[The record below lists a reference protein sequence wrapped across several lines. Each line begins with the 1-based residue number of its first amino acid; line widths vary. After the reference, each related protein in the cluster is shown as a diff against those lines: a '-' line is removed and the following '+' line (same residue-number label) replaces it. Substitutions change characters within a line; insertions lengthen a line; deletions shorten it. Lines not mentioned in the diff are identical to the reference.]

1 MKGRCCHC
9 YNGVFFVKTEGE
21 MNYAEAVKYMARI
34 QTGPRI
40 KPGLTTTKTL
50 MQYLGD
56 PQDRLSFIHVAGTN
70 GKGSTSAM
78 ISSIYAGRGLKVGR
92 YVSPTVFSE
101 REKIQYRLDD
111 QTVYIS
117 EKEMAQC
124 VSRIR
129 EAVERMRG
137 HGHEIPTEFEMETA
151 AAFLMFDRWNCD
163 VVVLETGMG
172 GRLDATNIIKTTI
185 CAVITPI
192 AMDHMNFLGHSIEE
206 IAGQKAGIIKGHVPV
221 VTSQHDR
228 AAERCIE
235 TECRKQSSEFRRVTM
250 ETMRVVERSPGRTRF
265 DYGKYD
271 GLEIRLSGL
280 FQIENACL
288 AIECI
293 EMLQQLIPVSPEQLR
308 EGLRRA
314 VWRGRFEIIHTNPT
328 VVVDGAHNV
337 DGMEHFLSSVNAYF
351 KSYRKIGIMGVFA
364 DKDYVNMVQRIG
376 HTFCKIYTV
385 TPPSERGLPAE
396 ELAACFCGDARPCV
410 SMREAFARAGE
421 DCGGDEE
428 TVLFIFGSLS
438 LLKSVYDLYPALK
451 TGCTERRT

>member
-1 MKGRCCHC
+1 
-9 YNGVFFVKTEGE
+9 
-21 MNYAEAVKYMARI
+21 MNYTEAVTYMSRI
-34 QTGPRI
+34 QTGAKI
-40 KPGLTTTKTL
+40 KPGLAATKTL
-50 MQYLGD
+50 MRYLGD

-101 REKIQYRLDD
+101 REKIQYRLGD
-111 QTVYIS
+111 QTVYVS
-117 EKEMAQC
+117 EEEMAQC
-124 VSRIR
+124 VSLIR
-129 EAVERMRG
+129 EAVEWMQEQG
-137 HGHEIPTEFEMETA
+137 LPVPTEFEMETA

-163 VVVLETGMG
+163 IVVLETGMG
-172 GRLDATNIIKTTI
+172 GKLDATNIIKTAI

-206 IAGQKAGIIKGHVPV
+206 IAGQKAGIIKRRVPV

-228 AAERCIE
+228 AAERRID
-235 TECRKQSSEFRRVTM
+235 TECRNQRCELRKVCMEKLRVNEM
-250 ETMRVVERSPGRTRF
+250 SPGTTRF
-265 DYGKYD
+265 DYGNYHD
-271 GLEIRLSGL
+271 LEIRLSGL

-293 EMLQQLIPVSPEQLR
+293 EMLQHSIPVSSEQLH
-308 EGLRRA
+308 EGLRSA
-314 VWRGRFEIIHTNPT
+314 VWRGRFEVIHTNPT

-337 DGMEHFLSSVNAYF
+337 DGVEHFLSSVNTYF
-351 KSYRKIGIMGVFA
+351 KPYRKIGIMGVFA

-396 ELAACFCGDARPCV
+396 ELAAHVYGDAQPCV
-410 SMREAFARAGE
+410 SMKEALARAEE
-421 DCGGDEE
+421 DCSGSEE

-438 LLKSVYDLYPALK
+438 LIKSVYDLYPALK